1 MANWWDRQSSTPY
14 QNFSASKP
22 PPTANQADVSD
33 LFRMKPAKHNA
44 NQDHASDQPCPL
56 LVGCRPD
63 RECCEYERTN
73 HKQPCRYSFHGHPLA
88 VQPPSM
94 SRVWARRTSVRPCSS
109 KRWRRRSGL
118 ALRPYPPAARGD
130 LLHVLPSPQLRRCTP
145 DRLGS
150 APGRSARKPVTP
162 APLVPTRSLNLAV
175 CVRWRAVPR
184 LKVEQLAEPPRG
196 RRM

>member
-118 ALRPYPPAARGD
+118 ALRPYPPPPHAAISFTSSR
-130 LLHVLPSPQLRRCTP
+130 LPNFDGVHRI
-145 DRLGS
+145 GS
-150 APGRSARKPVTP
+150 APLRVEAP
-162 APLVPTRSLNLAV
+162 ASPSP
-175 CVRWRAVPR
+175 PR
-184 LKVEQLAEPPRG
+184 LWCRPGPSTSRFACAGEPCLG
-196 RRM
+196 